1 MCPSSSSL
9 TSGSSW
15 VTLSKINSSIKRI
28 TVSLKFARVSE
39 LTIMFNNL
47 ILINLIIIYIKFLIG
62 IKDSSQLISRITTSA
77 VRENESYYER

>member
-1 MCPSSSSL
+1 
-9 TSGSSW
+9 
-15 VTLSKINSSIKRI
+15 
-28 TVSLKFARVSE
+28 
-39 LTIMFNNL
+39 MFNNL